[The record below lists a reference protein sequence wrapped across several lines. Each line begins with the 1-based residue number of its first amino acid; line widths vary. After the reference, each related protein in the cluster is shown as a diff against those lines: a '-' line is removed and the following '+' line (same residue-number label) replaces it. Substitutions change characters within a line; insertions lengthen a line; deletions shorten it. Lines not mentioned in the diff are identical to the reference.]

1 MAQIEEIEYDAAKM
15 GKKGKCTLC
24 ILSAF
29 MIAAMVACS
38 NHAANGSATPPVS
51 VGESPGANRN
61 EGSKMDWNARIALN
75 KKAGK
80 ITYVTGFNYAAS
92 SPDVNAVVADELG
105 YFRKLGLNVNVVPGL
120 DPDGMKLLSSGRAQF
135 ASGGSASLVI
145 QSVANGAEI
154 KGIALMSQDGL
165 GALMVLDDSGIRTPK
180 DLEGKTV
187 GYKGSLPS
195 HFKAMF
201 KNAGADMSKIEFVG
215 VGFDPT
221 IVNTTDVDA
230 VTVFKSNEPIAM
242 NKLGFKVRLIDPK
255 DYGVPT
261 SFGVVAAN
269 SKFLANYPSAAED
282 FLRALFKAHE
292 FIVAHPDE
300 AVSILESRS
309 EMGYNVETELN
320 RLRAEIEIIA
330 ASPVAGKGLGWQTE
344 DHWQK
349 EIEMLAGTDAI
360 SRAVTVDEAMDN
372 RFISSI
378 YCGDKLIWIE

>member
-1 MAQIEEIEYDAAKM
+1 MAQIGEKEDAAKM
-15 GKKGKCTLC
+15 GKKRKWPLC
-24 ILSAF
+24 VLSAFILSA
-29 MIAAMVACS
+29 IVACS
-38 NHAANGSATPPVS
+38 NHANVQSATPPVS
-51 VGESPGANRN
+51 ASELPSANG
-61 EGSKMDWNARIALN
+61 GSGIDWNARIALN

-105 YFRKLGLNVNVVPGL
+105 YFEKLGLNVKVVPGL
-120 DPDGMKLLSSGRAQF
+120 DPDGMKLLSSGKAQF
-135 ASGGSASLVI
+135 ASAGSASLVI

-201 KNAGADMSKIEFVG
+201 KNAGADLSKIEFVG

-221 IVNTTDVDA
+221 ILNTTDVDA

-242 NKLGFKVRLIDPK
+242 NDMGFGVRLIDPK

-269 SKFLANYPSAAED
+269 SKFLASYPSAAED

-292 FIVAHPDE
+292 FIAANPDE
-300 AVSILESRS
+300 AVSILEGRS
-309 EMGYNVETELN
+309 EMGYNAETEKN
-320 RLRAEIEIIA
+320 RLKAELDIIA
-330 ASPVAGKGLGWQTE
+330 DSRIAGKGLGWQTE
-344 DHWQK
+344 EHWRE
-349 EIEMLAGTDAI
+349 EIEMLANTDSI
-360 SRAVTVDEAMDN
+360 SRAVTADEAMDN
-372 RFISSI
+372 RFISPL
-378 YCGDKLIWIE
+378 YHGEELIWIE

>member
-1 MAQIEEIEYDAAKM
+1 MAQIEADAAKT
-15 GKKGKCTLC
+15 GNKRKWTLC
-24 ILSAF
+24 VLSAF
-29 MIAAMVACS
+29 IVAVMTACS
-38 NHAANGSATPPVS
+38 DQAANRSAAPS
-51 VGESPGANRN
+51 ASAGESPSGVRHEA
-61 EGSKMDWNARIALN
+61 SAIDWDARIVLN

-105 YFRKLGLNVNVVPGL
+105 YFEKLGLNVEVVPGL
-120 DPDGMKLLSSGRAQF
+120 DPDGMKLISTGKAQI
-135 ASGGSASLVI
+135 ASAGSASLVI

-154 KGIALMSQDGL
+154 KGIALMSEEGL
-165 GALMVLDDSGIRTPK
+165 AALMVLDDSGIRTPK

-187 GYKGSLPS
+187 GYKGALPS

-201 KNAGADMSKIEFVG
+201 NHAGADISKIEFVG

-221 IVNTTDVDA
+221 ILNTTDVDA

-242 NKLGFKVRLIDPK
+242 NDLGFKVRLLDPK

-269 SKFLANYPSAAED
+269 AEFLASYPSAAED

-292 FIVAHPDE
+292 FIVANPDE
-300 AVSILESRS
+300 AVSILASRS
-309 EMGYNVETELN
+309 EMGYNLETEKN
-320 RLRAEIEIIA
+320 RLKAEIEIIA
-330 ASPVAGKGLGWQTE
+330 NARVAGKGLGWQTE
-344 DHWQK
+344 EHWQK
-349 EIEMLAGTDAI
+349 EIDMLSITGAI

-372 RFISSI
+372 KPVSSI
-378 YCGDKLIWIE
+378 YRGDKLIWIE